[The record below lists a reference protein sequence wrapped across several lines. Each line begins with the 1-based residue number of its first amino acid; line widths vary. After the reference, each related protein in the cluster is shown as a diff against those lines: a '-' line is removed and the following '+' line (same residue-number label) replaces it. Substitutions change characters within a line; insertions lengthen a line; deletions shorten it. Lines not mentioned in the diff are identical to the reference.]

1 MINTYV
7 DNKQTNKQTNKIL
20 GTQTFKFGSV
30 VSFAGDWVVR
40 RNETKPTCYS

>member
-1 MINTYV
+1 MAMVIDSFFFMIHTHV
-7 DNKQTNKQTNKIL
+7 DNNKQTNKIL

-40 RNETKPTCYS
+40 KK